1 MQLWTRFGP
10 RHVSHSKHSKPGKLP
25 FVSLFLEGTG
35 THTFVEYNQS
45 QVSHV
50 NVRMVKSIQE
60 NLGCSDDNSS
70 LLQKGTPDVLP
81 PSGQMAV
88 ASQHF
93 HGHGGNLQLQYYMLL
108 STQRN
113 SWRNKPDNLRDDL

>member
-1 MQLWTRFGP
+1 MQLWTRSGP
-10 RHVSHSKHSKPGKLP
+10 KYVSHSKHSKQGKLP
-25 FVSLFLEGTG
+25 FVSLFLEDTG
-35 THTFVEYNQS
+35 THTFVEYDQC

-50 NVRMVKSIQE
+50 DVRVVESIQE

-81 PSGQMAV
+81 PSRQMAV

-93 HGHGGNLQLQYYMLL
+93 HGHRGDLQLQYYMLL

-113 SWRNKPDNLRDDL
+113 SWRNKPDDLRDDL